1 MVPVPTMTP
10 THRSPRHPRR
20 PSRPPPNRANRA
32 RRRASI
38 LGGDRHAKAVER
50 VTELDLARKPRL
62 GITVGGGIEQIIL
75 VLAHRRQ
82 FGRKFRVDMDVA
94 GGARTATAA
103 QGKHFVDAVVAD
115 HFHHRKARLARD
127 HAFFPFAGDDDKCGH
142 AILLAVSPP
151 PCRPR
156 AARSRDRPMGLT
168 ADQLRAGIDA
178 LAAGEPGFAA
188 ALARAGYPEPRLRD
202 RGYATLLRRSEEHTS
217 ELQSLMRTSYAVFC
231 LKK

>member
-1 MVPVPTMTP
+1 MRISDWSSDVC
-10 THRSPRHPRR
+10 S
-20 PSRPPPNRANRA
+20 S
-32 RRRASI
+32 
-38 LGGDRHAKAVER
+38 
-50 VTELDLARKPRL
+50 DL
-62 GITVGGGIEQIIL
+62 
-75 VLAHRRQ
+75 
-82 FGRKFRVDMDVA
+82 
-94 GGARTATAA
+94 
-103 QGKHFVDAVVAD
+103 FVDAVVAD

-202 RGYATLLRRSEEHTS
+202 RGYATLLRTIVGQQVSVAPAASIWRKHEAQVGDLT
-217 ELQSLMRTSYAVFC
+217 RPATITPATA
-231 LKK
+231 